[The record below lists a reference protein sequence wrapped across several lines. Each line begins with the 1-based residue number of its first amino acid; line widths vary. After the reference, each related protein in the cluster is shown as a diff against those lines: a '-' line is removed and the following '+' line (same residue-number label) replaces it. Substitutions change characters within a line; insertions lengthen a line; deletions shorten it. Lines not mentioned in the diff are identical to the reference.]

1 MEEFVDVVKVVV
13 HIQGIT
19 SNNNN
24 MFIHARRVR

>member
-13 HIQGIT
+13 HTQGIT

-24 MFIHARRVR
+24 MFIYAR